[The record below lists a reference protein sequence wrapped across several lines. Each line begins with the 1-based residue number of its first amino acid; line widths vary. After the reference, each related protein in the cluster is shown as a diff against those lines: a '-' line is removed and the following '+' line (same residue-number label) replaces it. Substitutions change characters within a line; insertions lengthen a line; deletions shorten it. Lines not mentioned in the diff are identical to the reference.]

1 MSPPYVVP
9 KKTPNDN
16 PMLVEFMREVQ
27 LIAICVFE
35 FCMRHVS
42 PQGAMTPDT
51 GAGQLNL

>member
-16 PMLVEFMREVQ
+16 PILVEFMREMQ
-27 LIAICVFE
+27 LIAICIFE